1 MIIFKRKRVP
11 KENFPSG
18 VIIHVQEKGW
28 MDDQGCSKWI
38 KEVWDR
44 RPGSLLKPKSMLVWD
59 MFKSHLTESTKSALR
74 SVKTDMAVIPGG
86 LTSILQP
93 LDVSINKPF
102 KDCMRKKWNEW
113 MSSGDMSYT
122 AAGNMKPAN
131 LPTLCQ
137 WVKESWDAID
147 KEIIINA
154 FKKCSISN
162 SMDGTED
169 EKLWE
174 EEEVCTEKV
183 PEESEEF
190 HEEDPY
196 DDQLSS
202 KDWSL
207 LFEEPQCE

>member
-1 MIIFKRKRVP
+1 MIFVYHMI
-11 KENFPSG
+11 
-18 VIIHVQEKGW
+18 
-28 MDDQGCSKWI
+28 SK
-38 KEVWDR
+38 VY
-44 RPGSLLKPKSMLVWD
+44 
-59 MFKSHLTESTKSALR
+59 H
-74 SVKTDMAVIPGG
+74 
-86 LTSILQP
+86 
-93 LDVSINKPF
+93 
-102 KDCMRKKWNEW
+102 
-113 MSSGDMSYT
+113 
-122 AAGNMKPAN
+122 

-174 EEEVCTEKV
+174 EEQEVCTEKV
-183 PEESEEF
+183 PEESEEV

-207 LFEEPQCE
+207 LFEEPQCEQNLIVLYYIADITLSNRFRNHTLRLVLDLLGPFTGINLRVKKYIRRISRV